1 MHDYQYHWYRPWLRN
16 NTQMYE
22 FPCLENPSWRV
33 IKSIRVLQE
42 AEVMMEESDF
52 FFFSFFKGWRNS
64 WEIHWRVSTQRTLTR
79 KEITRKNTDMWE
91 SHHITTTGW
100 VRDRRS
106 HTWVVPTG
114 YHRNMIVLKSKGSLE
129 AKTALCN
136 FSLSVFLQTPY
147 CIGIVH
153 AMYFQFPVS
162 RIRHISA
169 LLKSAVYSTVLFSLQ
184 H

>member
-1 MHDYQYHWYRPWLRN
+1 MF
-16 NTQMYE
+16 E

-33 IKSIRVLQE
+33 IEFLQE
-42 AEVMMEESDF
+42 AEVMMEESDTF
-52 FFFSFFKGWRNS
+52 FCVFVLFFLLFFFKGWRNS
-64 WEIHWRVSTQRTLTR
+64 WEIHWRVSTQRTSTW

-136 FSLSVFLQTPY
+136 FSLSIFLQTPY
-147 CIGIVH
+147 CIVIVH

-169 LLKSAVYSTVLFSLQ
+169 LLKTAVYSTVLFSLK